1 MLAMVLVSSVIDTV
15 LNGATVPLILPCWQW
30 CHLALVVELAGLKCH
45 QLGLKCHEFNFTIVL
60 TARQTVHAFSRKESC
75 RSLVSHTSNSLNS
88 KALHRWSYLKQN
100 TVRTTFATSRLI
112 CTQFHQTAPFTNNSV
127 IRCMLL
133 HSVFSH
139 FCQSLY
145 AWSAMTLHMILSN
158 QRFSAQLLPTSL
170 AHIPAHPSDSSAHKQ
185 LSPRNAI
192 RNVQLSHRA

>member
-1 MLAMVLVSSVIDTV
+1 M
-15 LNGATVPLILPCWQW
+15 
-30 CHLALVVELAGLKCH
+30 
-45 QLGLKCHEFNFTIVL
+45 
-60 TARQTVHAFSRKESC
+60 
-75 RSLVSHTSNSLNS
+75 SHTSNSLNS

-145 AWSAMTLHMILSN
+145 AWSAMTLHMILSH

-170 AHIPAHPSDSSAHKQ
+170 AHIPARPSDSSAHKQ

-192 RNVQLSHRA
+192 RNVQLSRRAWASLWSTNIAICRYSVLTHSHISLNAVTYSLLVHWWFMPRSQDSIGTLDSWNVRESLIIMRPFSA